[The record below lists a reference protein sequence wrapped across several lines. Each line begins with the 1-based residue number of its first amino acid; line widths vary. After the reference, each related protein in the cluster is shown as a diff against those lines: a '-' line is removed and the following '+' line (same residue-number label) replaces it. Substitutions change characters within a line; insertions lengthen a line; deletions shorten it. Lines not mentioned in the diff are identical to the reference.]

1 MLGAAA
7 MRTKLVLLT
16 FAAGCSAAPIPSA
29 ERPAPTSPVATRS
42 ITSAPRLRTCF
53 LLREVGG
60 SRTVETGDDCD
71 ERHAPA
77 STFKVPHALIALET
91 GARTGPDD
99 FERWDGTNY
108 PFRLWNRNQTLSSA
122 MQASVVWYF
131 QRTAERIG
139 QERMREW
146 LERLAYGNR
155 EIGANLVRF
164 WLDGPLAIS
173 AREQAT
179 FWDRFVRRDLPVN
192 VAHVELVDR
201 LILQK
206 PGEILRAMPTPVDV
220 TWDPATTR
228 VHAKTGSTHAG
239 VEVRW
244 LVGHVD
250 TDAARYVF
258 VSLVTSPD
266 ELSNEAIVQAMHGL
280 RDAGLVKPKP
290 SGAAE

>member
-7 MRTKLVLLT
+7 MRINFGLVIFL
-16 FAAGCSAAPIPSA
+16 AGCSAAPTRTAQPSV
-29 ERPAPTSPVATRS
+29 PTTASPTRA
-42 ITSAPRLRTCF
+42 SAPRLRSCF
-53 LLREVGG
+53 LLHEVGG
-60 SRTVETGDDCD
+60 GRAVETGDECD

-91 GARTGPDD
+91 GARTGPED

-108 PFRLWNRNQTLSSA
+108 PFPLWNRDQTLSSA

-139 QERMREW
+139 RERMSEW
-146 LERLAYGNR
+146 LERLGYGNR
-155 EIGANLVRF
+155 EVGANLVRF

-173 AREQAT
+173 AREQAA
-179 FWDRFVRRDLPVN
+179 FWERFVRRELPVN
-192 VAHVELVDR
+192 SAHADLVDR

-228 VHAKTGSTHAG
+228 VYAKTGSTRAG

-266 ELSNEAIVQAMHGL
+266 ELSSEAIIQAMHGL
-280 RDAGLVKPKP
+280 RDAGLVLAKA
-290 SGAAE
+290 SGAVE